1 MIHLHK
7 NVLKCVV
14 MAKDSFY
21 NVMMAIISMEMDAQK
36 IVILKVVIHVV
47 VDLMMIKIIVIHINQ
62 IV

>member
-1 MIHLHK
+1 
-7 NVLKCVV
+7 